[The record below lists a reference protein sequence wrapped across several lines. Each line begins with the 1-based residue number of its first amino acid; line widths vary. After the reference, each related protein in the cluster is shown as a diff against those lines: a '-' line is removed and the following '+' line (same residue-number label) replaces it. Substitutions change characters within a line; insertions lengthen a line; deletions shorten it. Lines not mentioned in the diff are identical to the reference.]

1 MKEQSNPV
9 LTIPPILQPGHVH
22 LDYLEGIR
30 GLAALYVVL
39 FHIVNQ
45 IRLQPAWSE
54 VALPVIYATRVLLFG
69 HFAVAV
75 FITLS
80 GYCLMLPVVRS
91 RDGRLRGGF
100 FDYLKRRSRRLLP
113 PYYAALVLSLVLIAL
128 IATLEQFTD
137 FVWWGLPHFPR
148 QVTRDSLLSHLL
160 LLHNLSPDWSHAINA
175 PMWSLAIEWQ
185 IYFIFPLLLLPVWRR
200 FGIVAAVILA
210 FCIGFGP
217 HFLLDGYL
225 DWASPW
231 YLGLFALGM
240 AGAVIGFST
249 EPHVLHWR
257 GRIAWGTLCTAL
269 CAFCIGVGIL
279 FASQPGWG
287 TGKLWIVFDPLIG
300 VTTTCLLVYCSS
312 CLGGTGVTA
321 PPVVRFLQSRWTVAL
336 GRWSYSLY
344 LTHILVISLVH
355 QFLIHMGLA
364 ATQRL
369 LLLLVAGVPLSLLF
383 AYIFF
388 LVFEQPF
395 MTGQPRR
402 REVAGYRLN

>member
-1 MKEQSNPV
+1 MKEQSSPP
-9 LTIPPILQPGHVH
+9 LAIPPVIKPGHFH

-45 IRLQPAWSE
+45 VRLQPAWSE
-54 VALPVIYATRVLLFG
+54 VALPVVYATKVLLFG

-91 RDGRLRGGF
+91 REGRLRGGF
-100 FDYLKRRSRRLLP
+100 WDYLVRRSRRLLP
-113 PYYAALVLSLVLIAL
+113 PYYAALVLSLLLIAS
-128 IATLEQFTD
+128 ISALEQFTD

-148 QVTRDSLLSHLL
+148 QVSQESLISHLL
-160 LLHNLSPDWSHAINA
+160 LLHNLSPDWSHTINA
-175 PMWSLAIEWQ
+175 PMWSLAVEWQ

-200 FGIVAAVILA
+200 FGIAATVILA

-217 HFLLDGYL
+217 HFLWNGYL

-249 EPHVLHWR
+249 EPRVLYWR
-257 GRIAWGTLCTAL
+257 GRIGWGMLSAAL
-269 CAFCIGVGIL
+269 SAFCVGVGVL
-279 FASQPGWG
+279 FALQPGWG
-287 TGKLWIVFDPLIG
+287 TGKLWIVFDPLVG
-300 VTTTCLLVYCSS
+300 ATTTCLLVYCGS
-312 CLGGTGVTA
+312 CLNGTDIKSS
-321 PPVVRFLQSRWTVAL
+321 PLVVQFLQSRWVAAL
-336 GRWSYSLY
+336 GRFSYSLY
-344 LTHILVISLVH
+344 LTHILVITLVH
-355 QFLIHMGLA
+355 QFLIHMGVA

-369 LLLLVAGVPLSLLF
+369 LLLLVAGVFLSVLF
-383 AYIFF
+383 AYVFF

-395 MTGQPRR
+395 MTGQPQGRK
-402 REVAGYRLN
+402 VAYRLN